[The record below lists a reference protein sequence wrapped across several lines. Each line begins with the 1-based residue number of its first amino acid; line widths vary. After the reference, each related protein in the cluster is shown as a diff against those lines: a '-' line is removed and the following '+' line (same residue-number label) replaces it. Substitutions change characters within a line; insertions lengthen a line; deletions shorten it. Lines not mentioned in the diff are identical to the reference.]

1 MKRGPLFI
9 LMALVFA
16 GCASVQAQRAQSME
30 AMLSEAGFQIRS
42 ADTPEALASLQS
54 LPPRKLLVRSAS
66 EGGESQYAYADPTG
80 CKCLYV
86 GTEAQYQALRK
97 LQQEG
102 AAAAEQIRDIR
113 RRGALDSIWHGSGSL
128 QY

>member
-1 MKRGPLFI
+1 MKRAPLFV
-9 LMALVFA
+9 LTALVFA
-16 GCASVQAQRAQSME
+16 GCASAQAQRAQSME
-30 AMLSEAGFQIRS
+30 AMLIEARFKIRS
-42 ADTPEALASLQS
+42 ADTPEALAALQS

-66 EGGESQYAYADPTG
+66 DGESQYAYADPTG

-97 LQQEG
+97 LQQQG
-102 AAAAEQIRDIR
+102 AEAAEQVRDSR
-113 RRGALDSIWHGSGSL
+113 RRGALDSIWHGTGSL